1 MQQIMCVQCK
11 TMFPVEQCI
20 YYFDEKF
27 YIKGSTRQLP
37 FCGPKCS
44 TEHYN
49 EGGWV
54 NKATLKGV
62 KG

>member
-1 MQQIMCVQCK
+1 
-11 TMFPVEQCI
+11 
-20 YYFDEKF
+20 
-27 YIKGSTRQLP
+27 LP

-54 NKATLKGV
+54 NKTTLKGV

>member
-1 MQQIMCVQCK
+1 MQLVCSQCHIP
-11 TMFPVEQCI
+11 FEHECI

-27 YIKGSTRQLP
+27 YIKGSTRKLP

-54 NKATLKGV
+54 NKTILKGV